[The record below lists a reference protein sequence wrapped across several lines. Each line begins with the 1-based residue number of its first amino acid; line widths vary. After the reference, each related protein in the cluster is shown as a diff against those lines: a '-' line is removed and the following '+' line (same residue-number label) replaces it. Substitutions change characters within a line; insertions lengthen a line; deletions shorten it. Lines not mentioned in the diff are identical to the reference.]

1 MAMSWTLIFRLAAV
15 AILLLTGV
23 ELFACDI
30 LESSQCESFGMPGTS
45 PDQQDDNCICCC
57 THIVVTQTA
66 MLEPQS
72 EQVMA
77 VSALNPTQPHYDP
90 SAIYHPPR
98 A

>member
-1 MAMSWTLIFRLAAV
+1 MSRIAIFRLAAV

-23 ELFACDI
+23 ELFACDM
-30 LESSQCESFGMPGTS
+30 LASNQCESFGMPGTS

-66 MLEPQS
+66 MLEPQP
-72 EQVMA
+72 EQVMM
-77 VSALNPTQPHYDP
+77 VSVLDPAQPYYDP
-90 SAIYHPPR
+90 PAIYHPPR